1 MMALHIHR
9 WLSSDEGRA
18 ERFEHHN
25 HALVCSDRQTP
36 KRLTGRPPTGI
47 SADDHVESLVGTE
60 INVKTGKINWTTGLT
75 ATTSLLESIQRVPY
89 TGFQKGR
96 RFLGDTFDG
105 QVHDA
110 YTDDWEL
117 EDSRLQVST

>member
-25 HALVCSDRQTP
+25 HALVCSDCQTP

-60 INVKTGKINWTTGLT
+60 IGVKTGKINWTTGLT
-75 ATTSLLESIQRVPY
+75 ATTSSKAFNAPHIQVFKKDEGSWGIPSMARFMTRIQM
-89 TGFQKGR
+89 TG
-96 RFLGDTFDG
+96 
-105 QVHDA
+105 
-110 YTDDWEL
+110 
-117 EDSRLQVST
+117 S